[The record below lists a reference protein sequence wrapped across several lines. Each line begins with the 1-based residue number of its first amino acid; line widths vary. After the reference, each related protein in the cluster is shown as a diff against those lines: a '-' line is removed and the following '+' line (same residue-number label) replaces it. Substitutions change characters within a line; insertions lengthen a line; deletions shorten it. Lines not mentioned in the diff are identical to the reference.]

1 MFKYI
6 FVSFILLFTS
16 SSPCRNDQF
25 AVSYFSTSL
34 NVLIQVYNW
43 EIRHHSLVCYCEL
56 SEILYILEFA
66 SPTWGAPPL
75 RKQALKT
82 APLGPALSFR
92 LKACSSGGRGPLI
105 GEVTCGGS
113 PHLSCKR
120 DQIKIKYYM
129 DRRVTPR
136 KWVTSPTWGTKL
148 PSKGLFTRGGPP
160 GR

>member
-43 EIRHHSLVCYCEL
+43 EIRHQSLVCCCEL
-56 SEILYILEFA
+56 SEILYILKFA

-92 LKACSSGGRGPLI
+92 LKACSSGGRGPLK